1 MNWGLQVRQHLQQR
15 YAGLSRGKKILVWC
29 LLAWLAWQSYRW
41 IHRTPFMPQEIATVE
56 QLTQP
61 AQTVCLGR
69 FLLDIPTSQVS
80 KLSGTYDIDGMR
92 IKTIQ
97 IQASAQDYQSLVAQ
111 RVGEIKA
118 QVRSKDKS
126 SRFLGFASMGAESQ
140 TLKYFVN
147 HAGQKIAFE
156 SWLLFSDAII
166 QVTLETF
173 EHDEDKKND
182 VSTRV
187 PRLQHLLTR
196 LERMPRDGSLP
207 QGSGFC
213 AGAVFVKGTEAVQEE
228 MTASFALP
236 QPHQDLRVILSSNTS
251 PPEKE
256 GLLER
261 AARNAA
267 LYGSHGFKFTKLR
280 SGNKNVNGL
289 KGEEMLATAPINDKG
304 GIGQNYNWEHTQNEP
319 SVLKPQ
325 VSFDLEG
332 PNGSTPTS
340 SLSDAIAVGV
350 YDRILGTLR
359 LRPGQQ

>member
-1 MNWGLQVRQHLQQR
+1 MNWDLEVRQHLQQR

-228 MTASFALP
+228 MNVNFELAVPHDDAYIAL
-236 QPHQDLRVILSSNTS
+236 STNTS
-251 PPEKE
+251 EASKT
-256 GLLER
+256 GLLAR
-261 AARNAA
+261 AAKNTA
-267 LYGSHGFKFTKLR
+267 LYAQSGFRYTTLR
-280 SGNKNVNGL
+280 SGEKKIQDL
-289 KGEEMLATAPINDKG
+289 KGEELLAKAPINDNG
-304 GIGQNYNWEHTQNEP
+304 GISQKLVWEHQPEKA

-325 VSFDLEG
+325 IKFEMNTG
-332 PNGSTPTS
+332 NNENNNTS
-340 SLSDAIAVGV
+340 YTDAIAVGI

-359 LRPGQQ
+359 LRPGQE